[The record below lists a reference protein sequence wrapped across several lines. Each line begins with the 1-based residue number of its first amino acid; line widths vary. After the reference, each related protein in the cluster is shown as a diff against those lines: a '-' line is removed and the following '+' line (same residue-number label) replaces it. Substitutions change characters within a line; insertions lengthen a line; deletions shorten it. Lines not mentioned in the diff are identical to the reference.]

1 MRFLFSKKGGPALGA
16 SGVSSYLASSSA
28 GTLIAA
34 LTHPFGGGESY
45 ATVGTVPGQL
55 ALSSGNIV
63 AGATAAVAGTTY
75 SIKIRCTSADGKRE
89 AAETFDLTAVSVVV
103 APAAP
108 TLSLTSGN
116 TQATLA
122 WTDGSNGGSAIT
134 AHKIYRST
142 TAGFTPGPGNL
153 LTTVSSASPYV
164 DTGLTNG
171 TPYYYAISAV
181 NGPAGEGATSTI
193 QSVTPAVGA
202 TLSFDL
208 PITLTKATG
217 QYSAVIR
224 RTGDTSGTTV
234 ANWAAAASV
243 LPGRTGALVGPD
255 FGGTWPGGIVTF
267 NPGDV
272 TKTVTFTP
280 AATSNVSPE

>member
-1 MRFLFSKKGGPALGA
+1 MSFGSMGLIGGGKTGPSARTAIVASTLTGTVYSISRLLGTGSSLALI
-16 SGVSSYLASSSA
+16 A
-28 GTLIAA
+28 GTNAN
-34 LTHPFGGGESY
+34 LT
-45 ATVGTVPGQL
+45 
-55 ALSSGNIV
+55 LSGANIQ
-63 AGATAAVAGTTY
+63 AAVALGTATQ
-75 SIKIRCTSADGKRE
+75 
-89 AAETFDLTAVSVVV
+89 TAVVRESLGSIAIEYPVAITGQTVVT

-108 TLSLTSGN
+108 TLGTPVPGN
-116 TQATLA
+116 TQATVP

-142 TAGFTPGPGNL
+142 TAGFTPGPANL
-153 LTTVSSASPYV
+153 LTTISTASPFV

-181 NGPAGEGATSTI
+181 NSIGESAPSAI
-193 QSVTPAVGA
+193 QSVTPANAAV
-202 TLSFDL
+202 LSFDL

-234 ANWAAAASV
+234 ANWSAAASV